1 MQKHEVRDANC
12 ALAYLT
18 DCILATVEGMASKKT
33 RGKHEYSRQIAI
45 AQQAIDWMDA
55 FGVDYRGTRAEKVR
69 RAGSVIQWASE
80 IESP

>member
-1 MQKHEVRDANC
+1 MQKHEVLETDS

-18 DCILATVEGMASKKT
+18 DCMLATVSSMAGKRS

-55 FGVDYRGTRAEKVR
+55 FGVDYRGTRAERVKL
-69 RAGSVIQWASE
+69 AGSVIQWATE
-80 IESP
+80 